1 MRPEPE
7 ATGRRGTTESRCRV
21 SGQSET
27 GSGEG
32 LGRAAVAHER
42 RRVAGA
48 ARFPRLDRRLAVRR
62 GLPVRPMARVR
73 RLKPALA
80 PEFAGLLAAAIT
92 RMVAVVGDADPVEPS
107 QRVRIGVTD
116 SVDAH
121 RTRRLCRSVRM
132 SRGQPTMPWSDGLC
146 QGQRYPSHREGGWI
160 VIAVWLTLNSSAD
173 GAGLLEQPGH
183 RRPAGTGSGYRP
195 VPRNMPTSTARSVRS
210 SSQSIS
216 NSAKVRV

>member
-116 SVDAH
+116 SVGAH
-121 RTRRLCRSVRM
+121 PDQEVVSIREDVAGPADHAVVRRVVPGAAVPLTSRRRMDRDRSVA
-132 SRGQPTMPWSDGLC
+132 
-146 QGQRYPSHREGGWI
+146 H
-160 VIAVWLTLNSSAD
+160 
-173 GAGLLEQPGH
+173 LELIG
-183 RRPAGTGSGYRP
+183 
-195 VPRNMPTSTARSVRS
+195 
-210 SSQSIS
+210 
-216 NSAKVRV
+216 